1 MAASHTACYND
12 DDESDDDD
20 DVDEFDAVTAG
31 ENAADPS
38 DACRRA
44 T

>member
-1 MAASHTACYND
+1 MAASRTACYND

-20 DVDEFDAVTAG
+20 DDDEFDAVTAG